1 MKLVKVNRPF
11 YAHNGLDRL
20 MNEFLNE
27 GCSYDRYAKNELTY
41 NPSTNVFETDNS
53 FALEIS
59 IPGYEKEQVSLSV
72 ENDLLTVKAE
82 VKETEEKDYKYS
94 RREFAVSDFEKSF
107 KLSKNINQEKIEA
120 AFKNGVLVVTLPKK
134 EEAISIKRQI
144 DVV

>member
-11 YAHNGLDRL
+11 YAHSGLDRL

-27 GCSYDRYAKNELTY
+27 GCSYDRYAKNELTF
-41 NPSTNVFETDNS
+41 NPSANVFETDNS
-53 FALEIS
+53 FTLEIS

-94 RREFAVSDFEKSF
+94 RREFTVSDFEKSF

-134 EEAISIKRQI
+134 EEAISMKRQI

>member
-11 YAHNGLDRL
+11 YAHHGLDRF

-41 NPSTNVFETDNS
+41 SPSTNVFETDDS
-53 FALEIS
+53 FTLEMS

-82 VKETEEKDYKYS
+82 VKEAEEKDYKYS
-94 RREFAVSDFEKSF
+94 RREFSVSNFEKSF

-120 AFKNGVLVVTLPKK
+120 SFKNGVLVVTLPKK
-134 EEAISIKRQI
+134 EEAISVKRQI
-144 DVV
+144 DVN